1 MAYEQLDKNT
11 VAASGQLGDTEL
23 VRFYNLAGTGKR
35 ILLVGN
41 SITLHGEAPQIG
53 WNGEWGMAASC
64 REKDYAHRLM
74 AAFPDSA
81 FCICQVAAWEADY
94 PRGSRYLKDFSP
106 AREFAPQVIVCRF
119 LENCPK
125 KEMDPAV
132 LRKSI
137 VELLQFLDPE
147 GQAQCLFTSSFWQH
161 PGDPIMQ
168 ELSREQNAPWVYLG
182 DLGQDPAMRA
192 DGLFDHKGVA
202 HHPGDLGMA
211 VIAERIQ
218 AALETLL

>member
-81 FCICQVAAWEADY
+81 FCICQVAAWEQGYRQGSDHFADFQNA
-94 PRGSRYLKDFSP
+94 KAFQ
-106 AREFAPQVIVCRF
+106 PQVIVCRF

-125 KEMDPAV
+125 KDFDGAAFRDAT
-132 LRKSI
+132 L
-137 VELLQFLDPE
+137 ELLSFLDPE
-147 GQAQCLFTSSFWQH
+147 RAAKYLITTSFWQH
-161 PGDPIMQ
+161 PGDATMLAIAK
-168 ELSREQNAPWVYLG
+168 ELGAPGICLG
-182 DLGQDPAMRA
+182 DLGQEPAMRA

-211 VIAERIQ
+211 AIADRIR
-218 AALETLL
+218 AALEHL